1 MQYTCPNSNAY
12 FKKLT
17 SKFILLEK
25 VIQFQNIIQLEVT
38 RRPSKKIKSPYVADA
53 INKDGDEFLVHTPG
67 LGLADQCLPGS
78 KIFAT
83 PSKSKDSKTDYI
95 AQFVSINEEGYG
107 QTLIGANPRTAEL
120 IGKEILRNNIWNPYP
135 KYEVCNRKPPHIDYL
150 GDIYLK
156 FQNKYI
162 IIEMKNVICASY
174 NPNIKEVDRRY
185 VFYDNTIPFRRSG
198 IYPNGER
205 SQKYRGESV
214 VSERSVRQI
223 DSMVRDKEK
232 YQFAIMFL
240 VNRGDCTTFKPNWQ
254 RDPIYSKKLVKA
266 VKNGIGVYA
275 LGINW
280 TNKACNFNGE
290 LEIDLKPW

>member
-1 MQYTCPNSNAY
+1 M
-12 FKKLT
+12 
-17 SKFILLEK
+17 SKEL
-25 VIQFQNIIQLEVT
+25 IQFQNIKQLEILH
-38 RRPSKKIKSPYVADA
+38 RPSKKIKSPYVADA

-83 PSKSKDSKTDYI
+83 PSKNKSSKTDYI
-95 AQFVSINEEGYG
+95 VQSVSVNEKDYG
-107 QTLIGANPRTAEL
+107 KTLIGANPHTAEL
-120 IGKEILRNNIWNPYP
+120 IGKEILKSSLWNPYP
-135 KYEVCNRKPPHIDYL
+135 NFKVCNKKPKHIKYL

-156 FQNKYI
+156 AQNRYI

-174 NPNIKEVDRRY
+174 DPNIKRVDRRY
-185 VFYDNTIPFRRSG
+185 VFYDNKIPFRRSG

-205 SQKYRGESV
+205 SQKYKGKSV

-223 DSMVRDKEK
+223 DSMIKDKEK

-266 VKNGIGVYA
+266 VKNGIDVYA
-275 LGINW
+275 LGIDW

-290 LEIDLKPW
+290 LDIDLKPW

>member
-1 MQYTCPNSNAY
+1 MQQE
-12 FKKLT
+12 L
-17 SKFILLEK
+17 
-25 VIQFQNIIQLEVT
+25 IQFQNTIQLEVT
-38 RRPSKKIKSPYVADA
+38 HRPSKKIKSPYVADA

-83 PSKSKDSKTDYI
+83 PSKNKSSKTDYI
-95 AQFVSINEEGYG
+95 AQFVFIKEKGYG
-107 QTLIGANPRTAEL
+107 QTLIGANPHTAEL
-120 IGKEILRNNIWNPYP
+120 IGKEILKNNIWNPYP
-135 KYEVCNRKPPHIDYL
+135 KYEVCNKKPPHIDYL

-174 NPNIKEVDRRY
+174 NPNIKKVDRRY
-185 VFYDNTIPFRRSG
+185 VFYDNTMPFRRSG

-223 DSMVRDKEK
+223 DNMIKNKEK
-232 YQFAIMFL
+232 YQFAIIFL
-240 VNRGDCTTFKPNWQ
+240 VNRGDCTVFKPNWQ
-254 RDPIYSKKLVKA
+254 RDPIYSKKLIKA
-266 VKNGIGVYA
+266 VKNGIDVYA

-280 TNKACNFNGE
+280 TNKDCNFNGE
-290 LEIDLKPW
+290 LDIDLKPW

>member
-1 MQYTCPNSNAY
+1 M
-12 FKKLT
+12 
-17 SKFILLEK
+17 SKEL
-25 VIQFQNIIQLEVT
+25 IQFQNIIQLEILH
-38 RRPSKKIKSPYVADA
+38 RPSKKIKSPYVADT
-53 INKDGDEFLVHTPG
+53 INKNGDEFLVHTPG

-83 PSKSKDSKTDYI
+83 PSKNKSSKTDYI
-95 AQFVSINEEGYG
+95 AQFVSINEKGYG
-107 QTLIGANPRTAEL
+107 QTLIGANPHTAEL
-120 IGKEILRNNIWNPYP
+120 IGKEILKSNIWNPYP
-135 KYEVCNRKPPHIDYL
+135 DYEVCNKKPTHIDYL

-174 NPNIKEVDRRY
+174 DPSIKVDRRY
-185 VFYDNTIPFRRSG
+185 VFYDNNIPFRRSG
-198 IYPNGER
+198 TYPNGER
-205 SQKYRGESV
+205 SQKYKGKSV

-223 DSMVRDKEK
+223 DSMIKDKEK
-232 YQFAIMFL
+232 YQFAIVFL
-240 VNRGDCTTFKPNWQ
+240 VNRGDCKAFKPNWQ

-266 VKNGIGVYA
+266 IKNGIDVYA

-290 LEIDLKPW
+290 LDIDLKPW

>member
-1 MQYTCPNSNAY
+1 M
-12 FKKLT
+12 
-17 SKFILLEK
+17 SKEL
-25 VIQFQNIIQLEVT
+25 IQFQDIIQLEILH
-38 RRPSKKIKSPYVADA
+38 RPSKRIKSPYVADA

-67 LGLADQCLPGS
+67 LGLADQCMPGS

-83 PSKSKDSKTDYI
+83 PSKNKSSKTDYI
-95 AQFVSINEEGYG
+95 AQSVSVNERDYG
-107 QTLIGANPRTAEL
+107 KTLIGANPHTAEL
-120 IGKEILRNNIWNPYP
+120 IGKEILRSNKWNPYP
-135 KYEVCNRKPPHIDYL
+135 NYKVCNKKPAHINYI

-156 FQNKYI
+156 AQNRYI
-162 IIEMKNVICASY
+162 IIETKNVICASY
-174 NPNIKEVDRRY
+174 DPNIKVDRRY
-185 VFYDNTIPFRRSG
+185 VFYDDKIPFRRSG

-205 SQKYRGESV
+205 SQKYKGKSV

-223 DSMVRDKEK
+223 DSMIKDKEK

-254 RDPIYSKKLVKA
+254 RDPIYSKKLVEA
-266 VKNGIGVYA
+266 VKNGIDVYA

-290 LEIDLKPW
+290 LNIDLKPW

>member
-17 SKFILLEK
+17 YKFILLEK

-38 RRPSKKIKSPYVADA
+38 RRPSRKIKSPYVADA
-53 INKDGDEFLVHTPG
+53 TNKDGDEFLVHTPG

-83 PSKSKDSKTDYI
+83 PSKIKSSKTDYI
-95 AQFVSINEEGYG
+95 AQFVSINEKGYG
-107 QTLIGANPRTAEL
+107 QTLIGANPHTAEL
-120 IGKEILRNNIWNPYP
+120 IGKEILKSKVWNPYP
-135 KYEVCNRKPPHIDYL
+135 EYEVCNKKPSHIDYL

-174 NPNIKEVDRRY
+174 NPNIKKVNRRY
-185 VFYDNTIPFRRSG
+185 VFYDNKVPFRRSG

-205 SQKYRGESV
+205 SQKYRGKSV

-223 DSMVRDKEK
+223 DSMIKDKEK
-232 YQFAIMFL
+232 YQFAILFL
-240 VNRGDCTTFKPNWQ
+240 INRGDCKAFKPNWQ
-254 RDPIYSKKLVKA
+254 RDPIYAKKLVTA
-266 VKNGIGVYA
+266 AKNGIDVYA
-275 LGINW
+275 LGVNW
-280 TNKACNFNGE
+280 TYKACNFNGE
-290 LEIDLKPW
+290 LDIDLTPW